1 MDMPFHPVSPAA
13 PGEQTEDVISLNRL
27 REAVRLFTSYL
38 RIPIFLSSRGTVPL
52 HAFQDQGLFM
62 ERLQPCYQTAC
73 LSDIL
78 RNGGKKAICRLND
91 PLGTHAIIVMADD
104 IVILM
109 GPFVPETWKEQ
120 KAKKTL
126 ARYIRFSSEHLL
138 RYKLWWCGL
147 RVCEPEAALRAA
159 YTMLEYAGY
168 MPDHFTSVDVSPS
181 ADFREAAEQQNP
193 ELSYQRNSLQN
204 VEERYAQESA
214 MMHEVSEGHRDAA
227 VHALRQM
234 LHHSRPQAGMT
245 VDLWTQETAM
255 AIMRNLIR
263 IAAKESGL
271 DAVIVDSISVE
282 YAQKM
287 RQITGEPREAARLYE
302 QMISELCEEIRKVR
316 ENGYSILTQRA
327 LHLIH
332 LYCGEQLTIQS
343 VAEKVYASEST
354 LSRALKADTGSTFTA
369 LLSRER
375 LQKAGHLLRET
386 SESVQNIA
394 AACGY
399 PDQNYFV
406 KVFRKQYGV
415 TPTEYRKASHLLR
428 ST

>member
-1 MDMPFHPVSPAA
+1 
-13 PGEQTEDVISLNRL
+13 
-27 REAVRLFTSYL
+27 
-38 RIPIFLSSRGTVPL
+38 
-52 HAFQDQGLFM
+52 
-62 ERLQPCYQTAC
+62 
-73 LSDIL
+73 
-78 RNGGKKAICRLND
+78 
-91 PLGTHAIIVMADD
+91 
-104 IVILM
+104 
-109 GPFVPETWKEQ
+109 
-120 KAKKTL
+120 
-126 ARYIRFSSEHLL
+126 
-138 RYKLWWCGL
+138 
-147 RVCEPEAALRAA
+147 
-159 YTMLEYAGY
+159 
-168 MPDHFTSVDVSPS
+168 
-181 ADFREAAEQQNP
+181 
-193 ELSYQRNSLQN
+193 
-204 VEERYAQESA
+204 
-214 MMHEVSEGHRDAA
+214 
-227 VHALRQM
+227 
-234 LHHSRPQAGMT
+234 
-245 VDLWTQETAM
+245 M